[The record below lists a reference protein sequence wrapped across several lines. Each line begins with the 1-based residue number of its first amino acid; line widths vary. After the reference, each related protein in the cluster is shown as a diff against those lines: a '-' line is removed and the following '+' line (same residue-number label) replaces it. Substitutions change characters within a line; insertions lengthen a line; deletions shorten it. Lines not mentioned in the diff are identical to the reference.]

1 MDRQY
6 SIAEARD
13 HLPGLVRQVERG
25 GPVELTRRG
34 KPVAV
39 LVSIE
44 EYRRLAANRPS
55 KTFMEAVEGFRRAPD
70 FEPIDVDAVFRDVR
84 DQSPGRPPVEW

>member
-1 MDRQY
+1 MRERKQY

-13 HLPGLVRQVERG
+13 RLPALVHEVEEN

-39 LVSIE
+39 VLSMQ
-44 EYRRLAANRPS
+44 EYERLQPRR
-55 KTFMEAVEGFRRAPD
+55 VGFWENYERLTMN
-70 FEPIDVDAVFRDVR
+70 
-84 DQSPGRPPVEW
+84 G